1 MAKFKLFIKKNIK
14 RKRFWI
20 IAAAILL
27 VLILIILRP
36 SKNVQ
41 NTTTD
46 TVNRVDLKQTILAT
60 GQVVSNTNIELSF
73 RSSGS
78 VRDIKVKVGDKVKK
92 GDMVASLGGDTE
104 KASLTTAKGV
114 LLAAQAR
121 YKRVIEGASN
131 EEINLSRV
139 ALENAK
145 IDLENTKKS
154 QETILQNAY
163 HNLLNSNPEAI
174 PADGDDDYT
183 APIISGNYSLGKEG
197 VIKLRLYSSSGGLS
211 YEASGLTTGTGVSNT
226 ITAQQI
232 GNSGLFIKFPENF
245 GLNVKEWVIEIPNKK
260 ASNYLTNYNAYQ
272 AALKTKDGAIA
283 SAEAMVA
290 QRQAEYDLKIAG
302 ARSTDIDMAK
312 AEVLQAEGSYE
323 QALAR
328 YNDTLIAAPVDG
340 TITSI
345 DTKIGELATP
355 NKRAFLLEDVS
366 NMYVEAYINEA
377 NVSMLSVGL
386 PVDISFDAFGT
397 DKIWNGS
404 ITFIDPSSNLI
415 SGVVNYKVKATI
427 PQVEGLKPG
436 MTANM
441 TIKAE
446 EKNGVL
452 VVPTRSI
459 ITAKD
464 GDTSIRLVTNSKKK
478 KWKEI
483 PVAIGLEGDGGLT
496 EVTSGLNEGDEIV
509 VLIKK

>member
-1 MAKFKLFIKKNIK
+1 MAKFKLFLHKNIK

-20 IAAAILL
+20 IIGVALLIVVPILL
-27 VLILIILRP
+27 SP
-36 SKNVQ
+36 SKNAE
-41 NTTTD
+41 NTTTE
-46 TVNRVDLKQTILAT
+46 TVKITDLKETILAT
-60 GQVVSNTNIELSF
+60 GQVVSNTDLELSF
-73 RSSGS
+73 RSSGI

-92 GDMVASLGGDTE
+92 GDMISSLDGDDE
-104 KASLTTAKGV
+104 KASLTTARGV

-121 YKRVIEGASN
+121 YKRVVEGASN

-154 QETILQNAY
+154 QETVLQNAY
-163 HNLLNSNPEAI
+163 HNLLNSNPEAV
-174 PADGDDDYT
+174 PEDGDDDYT

-197 VIKLRLYSSSGGLS
+197 IIKLRLYSSSGGVS
-211 YEASGLTTGTGVSNT
+211 YEATGLTSGTGNSNT
-226 ITAQQI
+226 ITAQPI

-245 GLNVKEWVIEIPNKK
+245 GLNVKEWIIEIPNKK

-272 AALKTKDGAIA
+272 AALKSKDSIIA

-302 ARSTDIDMAK
+302 ARGTDIEMAQ
-312 AEVLQAEGSYE
+312 AEVLQAEGSYQ
-323 QALAR
+323 QAQAR
-328 YNDTLIAAPVDG
+328 YNDTLITAPVDG

-345 DTKIGELATP
+345 DVKIGELATP
-355 NKRAFLLEDVS
+355 NKRAFLLEDVT
-366 NMYVEAYINEA
+366 NMYVEAFINEA
-377 NVSMLSVGL
+377 NVSILSTGL

-397 DKIWNGS
+397 DKIWNGA

-427 PQVEGLKPG
+427 PQIEGLKPG

-459 ITAKD
+459 ITNKT
-464 GDTSIRLVTNSKKK
+464 GDVLIRLVTNSKKK
-478 KWKEI
+478 KWKEV
-483 PVAIGLEGDGGLT
+483 PVEVGMEGDGGMT
-496 EVTSGLNEGDEIV
+496 EIISGLKEGDEIV

>member
-1 MAKFKLFIKKNIK
+1 MTKFKLFLHKNIK

-20 IAAAILL
+20 IGAVVLL
-27 VLILIILRP
+27 VVIPIIFRP

-46 TVNRVDLKQTILAT
+46 TVKLVDLKQTILAT
-60 GQVVSNTNIELSF
+60 GQVVSNTDIELSF
-73 RSSGS
+73 RSSGT

-92 GDMVASLGGDTE
+92 GDMIASLGGDTE

-154 QETILQNAY
+154 QDIVVQNAY
-163 HNLLNSNPEAI
+163 HNLLNSTPEAI

-183 APIISGNYSLGKEG
+183 APTISGNYSLGKEG
-197 VIKLRLYSSSGGLS
+197 IIKLRLYSSAGGIS
-211 YEASGLTTGTGVSNT
+211 YEASGLTTGAGISNT
-226 ITAQQI
+226 ITAQPI
-232 GNSGLFIKFPENF
+232 GNSGLFIKFPENY
-245 GLNVKEWVIEIPNKK
+245 GLDVKEWIIEIPNKK
-260 ASNYLTNYNAYQ
+260 ASNYLTYYNAYQ
-272 AALKTKDGAIA
+272 SALKSKDSAIA
-283 SAEAMVA
+283 SAEAMVS
-290 QRQAEYDLKIAG
+290 QRQAEYNLKIAG
-302 ARSTDIDMAK
+302 ARGTDIDMAN

-323 QALAR
+323 QALAK
-328 YNDTLIAAPVDG
+328 YNDTLITAPVDG

-377 NVSMLSVGL
+377 NVSMLSPGL

-397 DKIWNGS
+397 DKIWNGA

-415 SGVVNYKVKATI
+415 SGVVNYKVKASI
-427 PQVEGLKPG
+427 PLVEGLKPG

-452 VVPTRSI
+452 VVPTRAI
-459 ITAKD
+459 ITDKT
-464 GDTSIRLVTNSKKK
+464 GDKTIRLITNTKKK

-483 PVAIGLEGDGGLT
+483 PVVTGMEGDGGMT
-496 EVTSGLNEGDEIV
+496 EITNGLNEGDEIV